1 MAIDLFYKSC
11 IKTDFSLHHVTFI
24 EPLTV
29 FPTEA
34 MSFDSEQFTNNSI
47 NKVVKSKPEDLFLL
61 LEEHFTATVLIY
73 RKPYEVQFEDLTYE
87 NFEFFS

>member
-1 MAIDLFYKSC
+1 
-11 IKTDFSLHHVTFI
+11 
-24 EPLTV
+24 
-29 FPTEA
+29 